1 MQPPEAL
8 IAGLGNP
15 GPEYDFTRHNAGQL
29 VIDELARRHSFPR
42 AKRGYEGRFAIGAI
56 GGKRVGMLVPTTY
69 MNRSGRS
76 VAAALR
82 GLGLDT
88 SRLLVIHDHIDLPFG
103 RLRLADGG
111 GHGGNN
117 GVKHITSLIGA
128 QYARL
133 RMGVGRPASRD
144 PDVVADWVL
153 QRFPE
158 AREAVFDLVA
168 RAADAAELWLAEG
181 IDAAMNRVNGL
192 DG

>member
-29 VIDELARRHSFPR
+29 VVDELARRHSFPR
-42 AKRGYEGRFAIGAI
+42 AKRGYEGRFAMGSI
-56 GGKRVGMLVPTTY
+56 GGKAVGMLVPTTY

-82 GLGLDT
+82 GLALDT
-88 SRLLVIHDHIDLPFG
+88 ARLLVIHDHIDLPFG
-103 RLRLADGG
+103 RLRLAAGG

-117 GVKHITSLIGA
+117 GVKHITSLVGPD
-128 QYARL
+128 YARL
-133 RMGVGRPASRD
+133 RMGVGRPQSRD

-158 AREAVFDLVA
+158 SRESVQDLIR
-168 RAADAAELWLAEG
+168 RAADAAELWLGEG
-181 IDAAMNRVNGL
+181 IDAAMNSINGL